1 MTNARI
7 DRDYT
12 FFLPRFSEASAL
24 LRLLVVTN
32 LLALFSTLVPMTAT
46 QNFSWEQYF
55 VYVFFMNW
63 VALSFAII
71 ADKMR
76 SRLIR
81 MPRIRAAAVCVVIVS
96 LIVVLYT
103 IIVNQLLVY
112 LYLLAPSPTLM
123 WRSIGHNLVLT
134 MIAGGVL
141 LHYLYMRERL
151 VVRERAE
158 LSARLDTLQARIRP
172 HFLFNSMN
180 TVLSLIDIDSRRAG
194 IVVEDLSALFRASLQ
209 SAGEVT
215 LYDETVLCRRYLAI
229 EAIRLDGRLQV
240 EWQTPD
246 EETMR
251 KLKIPSLTLQ
261 PLLENAVVHG
271 VEPSSRPSLITV
283 LIEYTAGELKIVV
296 TNPIQPVQQK
306 LPERAATGNQMALK
320 NIHDR
325 LQAQYGATARLTT
338 HRTQDFF
345 TAYLSYPFITTL

>member
-12 FFLPRFSEASAL
+12 FFLPRFSEAGAL

-32 LLALFSTLVPMTAT
+32 LLALFSTLVPMNAT

-81 MPRIRAAAVCVVIVS
+81 MPRIRAAAVCAVIVS
-96 LIVVLYT
+96 FIVVLYT
-103 IIVNQLLVY
+103 FIVNQLLVY
-112 LYLLAPSPTLM
+112 LHLMAPSPTLM

-194 IVVEDLSALFRASLQ
+194 MVVEDLSALFRASLQ
-209 SAGEVT
+209 AAGEVT
-215 LYDETVLCRRYLAI
+215 LHDETILCRRYLAI
-229 EAIRLDGRLQV
+229 ESQRLGDRLQI

-246 EETMR
+246 EETLR
-251 KLKIPSLTLQ
+251 KLKIPSLALQ

-283 LIEYTAGELKIVV
+283 LIEYSAGEVKIVV
-296 TNPIQPVQQK
+296 TNPIQPVQQI

-345 TAYLSYPFITTL
+345 TAYLSYPFITAL